1 MGVGRAQRPAN
12 WVFCCQE
19 RYRQLGRRRWPS
31 PPVSTCDHPHRNRRQ
46 PRPTGSD
53 SGRAPR
59 LSPPLATSGADFRSR
74 LPSSSSPSSSSPVF
88 LFFSWM
94 VAGALLIRCPRTPP
108 ISLRHLFPS
117 PQKPKRCGK
126 IFKTFPQRF
135 VLEGV
140 RTWPSPRR
148 APSGKVSR

>member
-74 LPSSSSPSSSSPVF
+74 LLAGMLAAAHGVSDFFPGDGAKWKSGELRPECVQPLSFQGRGRVGRDFRELSRPSWQV
-88 LFFSWM
+88 L
-94 VAGALLIRCPRTPP
+94 VLCHLRTPRGFD
-108 ISLRHLFPS
+108 S
-117 PQKPKRCGK
+117 
-126 IFKTFPQRF
+126 
-135 VLEGV
+135 
-140 RTWPSPRR
+140 
-148 APSGKVSR
+148 